1 VTEEQ
6 LRGGPTVRRMLLG
19 AQLRRLRTEAGI
31 SREDAGEAIRASAWK
46 IHRLENGQVG
56 YKDRDIADLVAFYGV
71 TDPVEVATFI
81 TMAREANM
89 PGWWNAYRDLLPQWF
104 RAYVDLEAVA
114 AQIRTY
120 QGQLVPGLLQ
130 TEAYM
135 RALMRGTLRDR
146 RPEEIDRRVRLRL
159 RRQRLLTQDG
169 GPQLWAVMDE
179 AALRRPVGGKKVL
192 RAQIERLIEATTL
205 PRVSLQVLPFSAGAH
220 AAMVGAFSILR
231 FADQDLPDVVY
242 LEHVTNAMYLD
253 KPEDVEEY
261 AHIMSSVGVHG
272 APPEQT
278 AEILTE
284 LLHGLG

>member
-1 VTEEQ
+1 
-6 LRGGPTVRRMLLG
+6 
-19 AQLRRLRTEAGI
+19 
-31 SREDAGEAIRASAWK
+31 
-46 IHRLENGQVG
+46 
-56 YKDRDIADLVAFYGV
+56 
-71 TDPVEVATFI
+71 
-81 TMAREANM
+81 
-89 PGWWNAYRDLLPQWF
+89 
-104 RAYVDLEAVA
+104 
-114 AQIRTY
+114 
-120 QGQLVPGLLQ
+120 
-130 TEAYM
+130 
-135 RALMRGTLRDR
+135 MRGTLRDR

-242 LEHVTNAMYLD
+242 LEHVTNAIYLD

>member
-1 VTEEQ
+1 MTEEQ

-81 TMAREANM
+81 SMAREANM